1 MFQSCAHHTLAH
13 LVTCVFLLLFGSFS
27 FRAAPKRFTMP
38 PSVGDWICATPP
50 STSSASASTSAS
62 GSASSTASTGTETAP
77 TQLDHDEE
85 LWDALCQGVED
96 ARLPDALPA
105 ASPSSQ
111 DRPIDEAGAGRP
123 AARSL
128 QAELAMAALGEPVA
142 PAADAE
148 PMMPFSQDGELDA
161 AGEAEFAFSGPFRL
175 MYNKFLSRYR
185 RWASTKTAELH
196 GRALVRSRASYRLT
210 DKSPEARI
218 RLARLFWA
226 DRPMSDEDKAEIL
239 AYWQAKQDKKGKGVW
254 LCARAGFLTYNGDF
268 GLMSSISV
276 PAVPEVEKNEEVK
289 LVVEQCRK
297 NDYLREAWTSFQV
310 FWTQTAAQWGWSEYA
325 LAFEICT
332 HSLET
337 SRTVRVH
344 AHASIR
350 SPVKKKVCSPDTYA
364 WRGSRPHLANH
375 LSTGR
380 QRASGDNQSM
390 YYLQCPKLG
399 SVFSSGS
406 VEPFQTY
413 LVSGEWV
420 FNLVQ
425 AGKMEIEAARS
436 EIIKSA
442 KNLPRLLGNLDKLA
456 QELKEQRLRKQIALI
471 EQQLELQARPFKTI
485 PAVDSWKAEHAQPRP
500 RYRFLVLVGPS
511 GVGKTQ
517 FAKSLVPKGRSL
529 ELNMAA
535 APEPNLKEYD
545 HELHDLILF
554 DECKAETVLRQKK
567 LFQAPLSPISL
578 GQSTTGC
585 FAYEVWMHA
594 KLLVVASNVWLAELQ
609 ALRKADHDW
618 LVVNSVL
625 IDVQEPLWLQ

>member
-1 MFQSCAHHTLAH
+1 
-13 LVTCVFLLLFGSFS
+13 
-27 FRAAPKRFTMP
+27 MP
-38 PSVGDWICATPP
+38 PSVDDWICVTPP
-50 STSSASASTSAS
+50 STNSASASSSAS
-62 GSASSTASTGTETAP
+62 GSATSTAWTGTETEA
-77 TQLDHDEE
+77 TQLDHEEE
-85 LWDALCQGVED
+85 LWDALCQRVED

-111 DRPIDEAGAGRP
+111 DRPVDDAGAGRP
-123 AARSL
+123 GGRSL

-161 AGEAEFAFSGPFRL
+161 AGEARDLYSGAFRL
-175 MYNKFLSRYR
+175 TYNKFLSRYR
-185 RWASTKTAELH
+185 RWASTKSASLE
-196 GRALVRSRASYRLT
+196 GRALVRHRATLSLSG
-210 DKSPEARI
+210 KSSEAKI
-218 RLARLFWA
+218 KLARVFWA
-226 DRPMSDEDKAEIL
+226 EKPSPDAEKAEIV
-239 AYWQAKQDKKGKGVW
+239 AYWQAQKDRQGRDAW
-254 LCARAGFLTYNGDF
+254 LCSRSAFLTYNGDF

-276 PAVPEVEKNEEVK
+276 PAVPEVEKNQELK
-289 LVVEQCRK
+289 LVVERCRK
-297 NDYLREAWTSFQV
+297 NDYLREAWTSFQM
-310 FWTQTAAQWGWSEYA
+310 FWTEGASVWGWSEYA

-332 HSLET
+332 HTLET
-337 SRTVRVH
+337 SRVVRVH

-350 SPVKKKVCSPDTYA
+350 SPVKKKVRSPDTYA
-364 WRGSRPHLANH
+364 WRGSRPHLAHQLNV
-375 LSTGR
+375 GR

-406 VEPFQTY
+406 VEPFQSY

-425 AGKMEIEAARS
+425 AGKMEIECARS
-436 EIIKSA
+436 EIVKTA

-456 QELKEQRLRKQIALI
+456 QELKGQRLREQIAQI
-471 EQQLELQARPFKTI
+471 EQQLELQSKPFKSI
-485 PAVDSWKAEHAQPRP
+485 PAVDSWKAEHALPSP

-554 DECKAETVLRQKK
+554 DECSAETVLRQKK

-585 FAYEVWMHA
+585 FAYDVWVYA